1 MTTAPRVFVELDRPR
16 ALPDTIAESIQK
28 KIESG
33 EFAVGDKLPPEAQL
47 ATEFGV
53 SRSAVREA
61 ISRLKR
67 DGLVESRKGSG
78 AYVGSPAQL
87 TSFRISP
94 ECFDKRMELLQIL
107 QLRTSVEADAAAL
120 AARLHTDDQLAALD
134 RYLACLEAAS
144 RAPRTPES
152 VEAWFDAEAQFYLTV
167 AQASG
172 NTFFVNFLQLIDARV
187 RMKLRLAAMN
197 NVRVAEMQPEVV
209 QEHREIVEAI
219 RRRDADA
226 ASRAARTHFTRAAA
240 RTASRRDLSD

>member
-1 MTTAPRVFVELDRPR
+1 MNSVNRVFGELDRPR
-16 ALPDTIAESIQK
+16 TLPDTIAESIQQ

-33 EFAVGDKLPPEAQL
+33 HFAVGDKLPAEAQI
-47 ATEFGV
+47 ASEFGV

-67 DGLVESRKGSG
+67 DGLIETRKGSG
-78 AYVGSPAQL
+78 AYVGAPSQL

-94 ECFDKRMELLQIL
+94 ECFDKRLELQQIL

-120 AARLHTDDQLAALD
+120 AARLHSDEQLSALD
-134 RYLACLEAAS
+134 HYLACLDAAS
-144 RAPRTPES
+144 SAPRSSET

-197 NVRVAEMQPEVV
+197 NIRVAEMQAEVV
-209 QEHREIVEAI
+209 QEHRDIVEAI
-219 RRRDADA
+219 RRRDPEA

-240 RTASRRDLSD
+240 RTASRKDLSD